1 MEFHTA
7 LARSVVRIVEAADR
21 SLIDGGR
28 EISLEPGPPGL
39 TNGAPSPAF
48 ALA

>member
-1 MEFHTA
+1 MGFHTA

-21 SLIDGGR
+21 SLREGGR
-28 EISLEPGPPGL
+28 EIKLDSADIMDTLSARREL
-39 TNGAPSPAF
+39 

>member
-1 MEFHTA
+1 MSFNMA

-21 SLIDGGR
+21 SFLEGGR
-28 EISLEPGPPGL
+28 EVALDQRDMGL
-39 TNGAPSPAF
+39 QLSRREL